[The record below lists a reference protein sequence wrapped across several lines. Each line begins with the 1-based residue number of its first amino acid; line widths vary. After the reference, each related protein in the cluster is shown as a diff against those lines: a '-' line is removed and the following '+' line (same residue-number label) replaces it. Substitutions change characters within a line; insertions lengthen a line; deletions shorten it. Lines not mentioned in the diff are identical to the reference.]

1 MYAQVTSIEWPLGV
15 KVEGRDEA
23 IQTVRDQIV
32 PFAKQQQGFK
42 GFLGLSQ
49 ETKIILLTLWE
60 TEADLLASE
69 AKGYCEHQ
77 VNKLAFLLH
86 LKTTPLWCQ
95 SYEIFTLELP

>member
-1 MYAQVTSIEWPLGV
+1 MYAQVTIIEWPLGV
-15 KVEGRDEA
+15 KVVGMDEA
-23 IQTVRDQIV
+23 IQTVRDLIV

-49 ETKIILLTLWE
+49 YAKIILLTLWE

-77 VNKLAFLLH
+77 VNNLAFLLD
-86 LKTTPLWCQ
+86 LRTTPLWCQ